1 MTREELQ
8 RANQPIIPVRGAWYS
23 TDETAAI
30 LKVKR
35 ETLEIWRTTNR
46 YPALVSKKAGHKVL
60 YSGDTVLDFINGPHV
75 PAAPYTPKNPRPK
88 PAPRRKRIAV
98 TRKRATA

>member
-1 MTREELQ
+1 MTREQLQ
-8 RANQPIIPVRGAWYS
+8 RANQPIIAVRGAWYS
-23 TDETAAI
+23 TDETSAI

-60 YSGDTVLDFINGPHV
+60 YSGDAILDFINGPHR
-75 PAAPYTPKNPRPK
+75 PAQPYTPKHPRLK
-88 PAPRRKRIAV
+88 LLPAGRSGPGTRRGSR
-98 TRKRATA
+98 